1 MINFE
6 FSITG
11 WGSETFRGPS
21 TRILRE
27 VNMRVWEN
35 SDCQEIFGTLRK
47 IFTTMMCAGGKSGED
62 TCQVVNYI
70 LTEFLF
76 DSTHK
81 KLLLIAY

>member
-1 MINFE
+1 MKFYVFLHVFRIYHLLTFE

-62 TCQVVNYI
+62 TCQVANCI
-70 LTEFLF
+70 
-76 DSTHK
+76 
-81 KLLLIAY
+81 

>member
-1 MINFE
+1 
-6 FSITG
+6 
-11 WGSETFRGPS
+11 
-21 TRILRE
+21 
-27 VNMRVWEN
+27 MRVWEN

-76 DSTHK
+76 DSTQE
-81 KLLLIAY
+81 